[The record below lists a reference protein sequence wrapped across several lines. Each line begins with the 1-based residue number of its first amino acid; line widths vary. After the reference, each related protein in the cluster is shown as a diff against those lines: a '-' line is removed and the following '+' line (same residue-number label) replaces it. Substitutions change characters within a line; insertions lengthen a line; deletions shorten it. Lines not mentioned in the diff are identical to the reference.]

1 MSIKTITPEDVFRL
15 NQESG
20 GITII
25 DVREKDEFAE
35 VSSPLAENHPL
46 STFDA
51 GSFAKKR
58 DKKTQ
63 LFMLC
68 RSGKRSLKAAQL
80 LESAG
85 FESIYNVEG
94 GMMTWETSG
103 LPVVRSK

>member
-1 MSIKTITPEDVFRL
+1 MKIKTITPEEVFRL

-35 VSSPLAENHPL
+35 VSSALAENYPL

-51 GSFAKKR
+51 ESFAKKH
-58 DKKTQ
+58 DKKAQ
-63 LFMLC
+63 IFILC
-68 RSGKRSLKAAQL
+68 RSGKRSLKAAQIL
-80 LESAG
+80 MVAG

-94 GMMTWETSG
+94 GMMTWEASG
-103 LPVVRSK
+103 LPVVRNK

>member
-35 VSSPLAENHPL
+35 VSSPLAENYPL
-46 STFDA
+46 STFVV

-68 RSGKRSLKAAQL
+68 RSGKRSLKASQL

-103 LPVVRSK
+103 LPVVRNK